1 MIFRYQFL
9 SIDYPGHKTIQLLK
23 FDLWLPHTSICW
35 RKPWVRGSI
44 NPLDLGTDTE
54 EMELNGKS
62 VLTDL
67 NLGTR
72 EVVLYNH
79 WKIGSHL
86 SAKFEVTF
94 PVQLLEIDLNDALI
108 DSTFTS
114 NGSCVNKKN
123 CLSIA
128 VTICQ
133 LKLFIRSTVRSS
145 SQWGW
150 PRLPQNCKKCDFVN
164 VSVVINSFFLGYWH
178 NVGHLIFASCYIRDT
193 LYCSR
198 HLNFAIFSIS
208 RNLRN

>member
-1 MIFRYQFL
+1 MTFRYQFL

-23 FDLWLPHTSICW
+23 FDLCLPHTSICW

-54 EMELNGKS
+54 EMELKWEIS
-62 VLTDL
+62 LTDL
-67 NLGTR
+67 R

-86 SAKFEVTF
+86 SAKFGVTF

-128 VTICQ
+128 VTICK
-133 LKLFIRSTVRSS
+133 LMLFIRSTVISS
-145 SQWGW
+145 S
-150 PRLPQNCKKCDFVN
+150 
-164 VSVVINSFFLGYWH
+164 
-178 NVGHLIFASCYIRDT
+178 
-193 LYCSR
+193 
-198 HLNFAIFSIS
+198 
-208 RNLRN
+208 